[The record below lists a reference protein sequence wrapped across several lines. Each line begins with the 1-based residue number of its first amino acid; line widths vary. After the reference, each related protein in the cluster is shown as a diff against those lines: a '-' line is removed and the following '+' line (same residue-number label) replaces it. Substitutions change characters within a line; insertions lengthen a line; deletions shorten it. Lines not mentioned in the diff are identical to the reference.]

1 MQASNVHCQRLLSS
15 LDMQNRAVSL
25 WLVIIFI
32 KLQRMTACFNGVV
45 EKSWWG
51 TQGVAVYPQFFF
63 LLSFLSHQKSLVL
76 GTKGVAT

>member
-1 MQASNVHCQRLLSS
+1 
-15 LDMQNRAVSL
+15 
-25 WLVIIFI
+25 
-32 KLQRMTACFNGVV
+32 MTACFNGVV